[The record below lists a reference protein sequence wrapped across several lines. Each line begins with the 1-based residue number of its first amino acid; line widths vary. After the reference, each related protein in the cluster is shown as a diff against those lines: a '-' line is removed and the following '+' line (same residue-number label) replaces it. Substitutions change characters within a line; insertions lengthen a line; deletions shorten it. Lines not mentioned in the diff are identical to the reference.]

1 MELETRDIQTRR
13 EKVAQIPISSP
24 DITDLER
31 QLVLEVMNTG
41 LLSRGPKLLEFE
53 EMLARYVGA
62 RHAIAVSSG
71 TSALHLC
78 VKALGIGEGDEV
90 ITTPFSFVAS
100 ANCLLYEHAVPVF
113 VDVDPVTFNLDVCQ
127 VEAKVTARTKA
138 ILPVHVFGQP
148 CEMDD
153 LLKVAEKYHLRV
165 IEDACEAIGAVYKN
179 TKVGTFG
186 DCGVFA
192 FYPNKQMTTGEGGA
206 IVTNSD
212 AIAALCRSL
221 RNQGRGSTAAWLS
234 HERLGYNYRM
244 TEMQSALG
252 IAQLR
257 RIDELL
263 SKRENVARV
272 YSRLLQA
279 VKRVHPLGE
288 IRGTTRSWFVYVIL
302 LDERFSREQ
311 RDDLLERLRLQGIG
325 CSNYFPPIHL
335 QPFYASTFGYRKG
348 DFPVAESIS
357 DRTVA
362 LPFYGNLTEQDIAY
376 VVRTL
381 RSELEKI

>member
-1 MELETRDIQTRR
+1 
-13 EKVAQIPISSP
+13 
-24 DITDLER
+24 
-31 QLVLEVMNTG
+31 
-41 LLSRGPKLLEFE
+41 
-53 EMLARYVGA
+53 
-62 RHAIAVSSG
+62 
-71 TSALHLC
+71 
-78 VKALGIGEGDEV
+78 
-90 ITTPFSFVAS
+90 
-100 ANCLLYEHAVPVF
+100 
-113 VDVDPVTFNLDVCQ
+113 
-127 VEAKVTARTKA
+127 
-138 ILPVHVFGQP
+138 
-148 CEMDD
+148 MDD